1 MIIKNLCDTELS
13 DLSRYV
19 VALGNFDGI
28 HYAHTEL
35 IRKAKEIAFSLCKT
49 AGEKILT
56 AVFTF
61 SDLKKPYI
69 TTTDE
74 KLAVF
79 EKLGIDCV
87 FLCPL
92 ERVKNMSPE
101 DFVRDVLAKKL
112 SCVHTVCGYNY
123 RFGKNALGDISLLR
137 ALTEKYGLG
146 CSIIEEIPNISST
159 RIREFISNG
168 NIADANEIIGRPFT
182 VSGKIIHGRGVGHTF
197 GCPTLNVEIPRGKL
211 LPLNGVYFT
220 LCKVGENRYPAITNV
235 GICPTFGNDK
245 ITCENHLIDVSC
257 ELYGEFA
264 EIFFLAFRRHEIKF
278 SSPEELYKTVNDDI
292 CAARDFHISRYQ

>member
-1 MIIKNLCDTELS
+1 MIIKNICDAELS
-13 DLSRYV
+13 GPSRHV
-19 VALGNFDGI
+19 VALGNFDGV

-49 AGEKILT
+49 AGDKILT

-79 EKLGIDCV
+79 ERLGVDCV
-87 FLCPL
+87 FLCPFDYV
-92 ERVKNMSPE
+92 RNMSPE
-101 DFVRDVLAKKL
+101 EFVRDILVSRLG
-112 SCVHTVCGYNY
+112 CVHAVCGYNY
-123 RFGKNALGDISLLR
+123 RFGKNAQGDPDLLCKL
-137 ALTEKYGLG
+137 AEKFSFA
-146 CSIIEEIPNISST
+146 CSIIGEIPNISST
-159 RIREFISNG
+159 RIRELISSG

-197 GCPTLNVEIPRGKL
+197 GCPTLNVEIPEGKL
-211 LPLNGVYFT
+211 LPMNGVYFT
-220 LCKVGENRYPAITNV
+220 ICKVGENLYPAITNV
-235 GICPTFGNDK
+235 GICPTFENDK

-264 EIFFLAFRRHEIKF
+264 EVFFLAFRRNEMKF

>member
-1 MIIKNLCDTELS
+1 MIIKNICDAELS
-13 DLSRYV
+13 GLSRHTI
-19 VALGNFDGI
+19 ALGNFDGV

-79 EKLGIDCV
+79 EKLGVDCV
-87 FLCPL
+87 FLCPF
-92 ERVKNMSPE
+92 EQVRNMSPE
-101 DFVRDVLAKKL
+101 DFVRDILIEKL
-112 SCVHTVCGYNY
+112 GCVHAVCGYNY
-123 RFGKNALGDISLLR
+123 RFGKNALGDTS
-137 ALTEKYGLG
+137 ALKELADKYSFG
-146 CSIIEEIPNISST
+146 CTVIGEIPNVSST
-159 RIREFISNG
+159 HIRELISNG
-168 NIADANEIIGRPFT
+168 DIVYANEIMGRPFT
-182 VSGKIIHGRGVGHTF
+182 IGGKIIHGRGVGHTF
-197 GCPTLNVEIPRGKL
+197 GCPTLNVEIPEGKL
-211 LPLNGVYFT
+211 LPLCGVYFT
-220 LCKVGENRYPAITNV
+220 VCKVGEKLYPAITNV
-235 GICPTFGNDK
+235 GVCPTFGTDK

-264 EIFFLAFRRHEIKF
+264 EVFFLAFRRREMKF
-278 SSPEELYKTVNDDI
+278 ASPEELYKTVNGDI